1 MTSADK
7 KKTIS
12 AEERIQD
19 LEAKFAYQQYWLD
32 QLNDVVREQG
42 EFIEILKAE
51 LKSVKGRL
59 LESFDQEKPPHY

>member
-1 MTSADK
+1 MNSADK
-7 KKTIS
+7 KKSILVN
-12 AEERIQD
+12 ERIQD
-19 LEAKFAYQQYWLD
+19 LEAKFAHQQYWLD

-51 LKSVKGRL
+51 LKSLKGRL

>member
-7 KKTIS
+7 NTTIS
-12 AEERIQD
+12 VEERIQD
-19 LEAKFAYQQYWLD
+19 LEAKFAHQQYWLD

-51 LKSVKGRL
+51 LKSLKGRL

>member
-7 KKTIS
+7 DTTIS
-12 AEERIQD
+12 VEERIQD
-19 LEAKFAYQQYWLD
+19 LEAKFAHQQYWLD

-51 LKSVKGRL
+51 LKSLKGRL